1 MGEMTIV
8 WDRLIVAA
16 GIAQLGIVA
25 ASTAIPRILRW
36 PEDLEKLR
44 PLTRQVFWVYAGYI
58 WCTNLAFGALSAAAP
73 RWLCDDKP
81 LAGAVSAYI
90 AVYWGARLVI
100 QFAYFDR
107 SDMPRGAILRIGEAV
122 LVALFLLLA
131 IVYGTLALRAGG
143 MIAR

>member
-1 MGEMTIV
+1 MTTD
-8 WDRLIVAA
+8 WDRPIVAA

-58 WCTNLAFGALSAAAP
+58 WCTNLAFGILSVASP
-73 RWLCDDKP
+73 RWLSEATP
-81 LAGAVSAYI
+81 LSGVVSAYI
-90 AVYWGARLVI
+90 AAYWGARLLI

-107 SDMPRGAILRIGEAV
+107 SDMPRGAIFRVGEVV
-122 LVALFLLLA
+122 LVGLFLLLA
-131 IVYGTLALRAGG
+131 LVYGTLALRAGG
-143 MIAR
+143 LIAR